1 MFNMTEQEDISK
13 IDTLNRDTYI
23 QNIKHVIEVLKKN
36 GNGGSFAISA
46 GWGYGKTFILEKLES
61 ELSSNKDFYIL
72 RYDCWKYNYYEEPLM
87 ALLAS
92 MVDQLQDVDYIREVL
107 KTTVKAL
114 GYILGESILAIGSA
128 VSKKAFNGVD
138 LVEAERKA
146 YNNIKNDL
154 NDFSLPDYDKNSSL
168 RKSIDIMREVLGK
181 VAAEKQMILVIDE
194 LDRCLPA
201 YQIKIFERIHHLMDK
216 QTSITIYAI
225 NPEQLRETI
234 RQIYGG
240 DSEERTT
247 AYLKKYMDF
256 QIPLP
261 IGDLKNHVYERYKK
275 HFIDFQEIPIG
286 KESDECFD
294 VIIKMF
300 SECDARTINKIWEKQ
315 YLLHHIVY
323 DGMKNDVKPSYKMI
337 FVELMVLVMLQWQ
350 KKVYNDSISIG
361 LYNTTTVSPEML
373 VCSPGFVQKESG
385 KRKIQSIIG
394 LWQLWKNIAASLNY
408 KSFISSKE
416 GERTIIHLSKNE
428 LSLLE
433 YIGIYWCNVSD
444 NKYLKYK
451 METESEWES
460 VSEYYVEQFN
470 ASCQFI
476 GEFYKLA
483 CIIE

>member
-23 QNIKHVIEVLKKN
+23 QNIKHVIEVLKNN

-92 MVDQLQDVDYIREVL
+92 MVDQLQDVDYIKEVL

-128 VSKKAFNGVD
+128 ASKKAFNGAD
-138 LVEAERKA
+138 FVEAGRKA
-146 YNNIKNDL
+146 YNDIKTDL
-154 NDFSLPDYDKNSSL
+154 NDFCLPDYDTNSSL
-168 RKSIDIMREVLGK
+168 RKSINIMREVLGK
-181 VAAEKQMILVIDE
+181 VASKKQMILVIDE

-201 YQIKIFERIHHLMDK
+201 YQIKILERIHHLMDK
-216 QTSITIYAI
+216 QKIITVYAI

-240 DSEERTT
+240 DGEERTT
-247 AYLKKYMDF
+247 AYLKKFMDF

-261 IGDLKNHVYERYKK
+261 VGELKSRIYNRYEK
-275 HFIDFQEIPIG
+275 HFADFQNIPIG
-286 KESDECFD
+286 KEHDNFFD
-294 VIIKMF
+294 TVAKMF
-300 SECDARTINKIWEKQ
+300 SRCDARTVNKIWEKQ
-315 YLLHHIVY
+315 YLLHHIVF
-323 DGMKNDVKPSYKMI
+323 GENNNDDKLSYKI
-337 FVELMVLVMLQWQ
+337 LCLELMILVILQWR
-350 KKVYNDSISIG
+350 KKVFVDGSFSISNNEIV
-361 LYNTTTVSPEML
+361 VSPEML
-373 VCSPGFVQKESG
+373 LSSIRFSSKTNEGNSLKM
-385 KRKIQSIIG
+385 IQG
-394 LWQLWKNIAASLNY
+394 LWQLWTDIAESLSYGSVTYHN
-408 KSFISSKE
+408 E
-416 GERTIIHLSKNE
+416 GDCKVIHLPNSE
-428 LSLLE
+428 RPLLE
-433 YIGIYWCNVSD
+433 FIGIFWCNVSD
-444 NKYLKYK
+444 NRYLKYI
-451 METESEWES
+451 METKEFEANC
-460 VSEYYVEQFN
+460 Y
-470 ASCQFI
+470 AI